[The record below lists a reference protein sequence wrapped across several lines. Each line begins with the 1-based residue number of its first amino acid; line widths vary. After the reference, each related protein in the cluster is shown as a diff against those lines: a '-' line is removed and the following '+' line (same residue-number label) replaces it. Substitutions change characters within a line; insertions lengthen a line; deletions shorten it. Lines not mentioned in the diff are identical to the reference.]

1 MQYHASKRWLP
12 FENSTFS
19 AAYITILLLLYTYTP
34 LNLDT
39 LLNYDFYYYNEAKT
53 KIRNGQLYGGDYLFS
68 CNHFH
73 SSGLIFFFFHFY
85 LTTLPFHLGGWDQQL
100 LSFQDRGGKLGT
112 DSTEFGGHELFFD
125 SGLGRSVSWTGLK
138 MEGPIL
144 YCSYLTLPT

>member
-39 LLNYDFYYYNEAKT
+39 LLNYDFNTLASDPRLGTYYNKEAKT
-53 KIRNGQLYGGDYLFS
+53 KIRNGQLMGAS

-73 SSGLIFFFFHFY
+73 SSGLVFF
-85 LTTLPFHLGGWDQQL
+85 PF
-100 LSFQDRGGKLGT
+100 
-112 DSTEFGGHELFFD
+112 
-125 SGLGRSVSWTGLK
+125 
-138 MEGPIL
+138 IL
-144 YCSYLTLPT
+144 I